1 MQGWILI
8 DKPVGYTSNFINNY
22 IKKKF
27 NIKKAGFAGTLDPL
41 ASGLLPIAIGK
52 STKEIPNLMTKRKA
66 YTASILWGEK
76 YDTDDVTGKLIA
88 KTNINP
94 KGGGSHK
101 RAIKIKRRNRTN
113 PTNLFSC

>member
-8 DKPVGYTSNFINNY
+8 DKPIGPSSNHINNY

-66 YTASILWGEK
+66 YTANILWGEK
-76 YDTDDVTGKLIA
+76 I
-88 KTNINP
+88 
-94 KGGGSHK
+94 
-101 RAIKIKRRNRTN
+101 
-113 PTNLFSC
+113 